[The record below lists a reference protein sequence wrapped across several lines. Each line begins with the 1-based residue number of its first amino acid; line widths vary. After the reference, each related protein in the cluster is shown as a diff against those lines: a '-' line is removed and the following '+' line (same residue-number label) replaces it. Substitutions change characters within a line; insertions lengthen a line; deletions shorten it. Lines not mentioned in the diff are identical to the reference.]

1 MGSIT
6 SVYSAANIRTPQPT
20 MTIHPALPQKTL
32 RLVIH
37 GRVQGVFFRDS
48 MRREAQR
55 LGVAGWVRNR
65 SDGSVEAAVH
75 GESADVD
82 TIVRWARRG
91 PERAQVEQV
100 EIEPDEGSYTNFEVI
115 G

>member
-1 MGSIT
+1 MT
-6 SVYSAANIRTPQPT
+6 TTTPHAT
-20 MTIHPALPQKTL
+20 TL

-48 MRREAQR
+48 MRREAHR
-55 LGVAGWVRNR
+55 LAVAGWVRNR

-75 GESADVD
+75 GEPAAVD
-82 TIVRWARRG
+82 AIVRWARRG
-91 PERAQVEQV
+91 PAYAQVERV
-100 EIEPDEGSYTNFEVI
+100 DIRPGTGSYAGFEVI

>member
-1 MGSIT
+1 MAIQ
-6 SVYSAANIRTPQPT
+6 AMPKKA
-20 MTIHPALPQKTL
+20 L

-37 GRVQGVFFRDS
+37 GHVQGVFFRDS

-55 LGVAGWVRNR
+55 LGIAGWVRNR
-65 SDGSVEAAVH
+65 SDGTVEAAVQ

-82 TIVRWARRG
+82 AITRWARRG
-91 PERAQVEQV
+91 PERAQVERV
-100 EIEPDEGSYTNFEVI
+100 EIEPHEGSYTNFEVI